1 MARVLM
7 VDPIHP
13 EALADLRGRYQVA
26 LHPRPTP
33 DQLLSYARTADA
45 LVLRAGVRVTEEV
58 IEAAP
63 RLRAVIRAG
72 VGLDNIDLEAAAR
85 AGVEV
90 RNVPGGS
97 SDAVAELALGLML
110 AVCRRIVV
118 GDRHTR
124 STVWHKQ
131 GLLGTELRGKT
142 LGLIGFGGIGSRIAT
157 LAQGFGMDV
166 VVAVARPGEDRA
178 RELAARGIRLASLD
192 GLLPA
197 ADVVC
202 LSVPL
207 TAGTRNLIGRRE
219 LALMRPQAYL
229 VNVSRGGTVDEEAL
243 LEALRRGELAGAA
256 TDVLARE
263 GAPTAL
269 AALDNV
275 VLTPHIGALT
285 REAQRRIGQR
295 VVELLDTALAPLE
308 RLRLT
313 A

>member
-13 EALADLRGRYQVA
+13 DALDDLRRRYQVA
-26 LHPRPTP
+26 LHPKPTP
-33 DQLLSYARTADA
+33 GQLVSLARTADA

-58 IEAAP
+58 IAAAP
-63 RLRAVIRAG
+63 RLRTVIRAG
-72 VGLDNIDLEAAAR
+72 VGLDNIDLAAAAR
-85 AGVEV
+85 AGVQV

-131 GLLGTELRGKT
+131 GLMGSELRGKT
-142 LGLIGFGGIGSRIAT
+142 LGLIGFGGIGSRIAS
-157 LAQGFGMDV
+157 LAQGFGME
-166 VVAVARPGEDRA
+166 VAVSVARPGEDRA
-178 RELAARGIRLASLD
+178 RQLAERGIRLVPLGD
-192 GLLPA
+192 LLPA

-207 TAGTRNLIGRRE
+207 TADTRGLIGRAE
-219 LALMRPQAYL
+219 LDLMKPDSYL

-243 LEALRRGELAGAA
+243 LEALRSGALAGAA

-263 GAPTAL
+263 GSPTAL
-269 AALDNV
+269 AELDNV

-285 REAQRRIGQR
+285 QEAQRRIGER
-295 VVELLDTALAPLE
+295 VVELLDEALTPLE
-308 RLRLT
+308 RLKLT

>member
-13 EALADLRGRYQVA
+13 DALDDLRRRYQVA
-26 LHPRPTP
+26 LHPKPAP
-33 DQLLSYARTADA
+33 GQLVELARTADA
-45 LVLRAGVRVTEEV
+45 LVLRAGVRVTREV
-58 IEAAP
+58 IAAAP
-63 RLRAVIRAG
+63 RLRTVIRAG
-72 VGLDNIDLEAAAR
+72 VGLDNIDVEAAAR

-131 GLLGTELRGKT
+131 GLMGSELRGKT
-142 LGLIGFGGIGSRIAT
+142 LGLIGFGGIGSRIAS
-157 LAQGFGMDV
+157 LAQGFGMEV
-166 VVAVARPGEDRA
+166 VVAVARPGRDRA
-178 RELAARGIRLASLD
+178 RQLAERGIRLVAL
-192 GLLPA
+192 GELLPA

-207 TAGTRNLIGRRE
+207 TADTRGLIGRAE
-219 LALMRPQAYL
+219 LALMKPDSYL
-229 VNVSRGGTVDEEAL
+229 VNVARGGTVDEEAL
-243 LEALRRGELAGAA
+243 LEALRSGALAGAA

-263 GAPTAL
+263 GAPTEL

-285 REAQRRIGQR
+285 REAQRRIGER
-295 VVELLDTALAPLE
+295 VVELLDEALAPLE
-308 RLRLT
+308 RLKLT

>member
-13 EALADLRGRYQVA
+13 DALRDLRLRHQVA
-26 LHPRPTP
+26 LHPKPTP
-33 DQLLSYARTADA
+33 ARLVSLVRTADA

-58 IEAAP
+58 IAAAP
-63 RLRAVIRAG
+63 RLRTVIRAG
-72 VGLDNIDLEAAAR
+72 VGLDNIDLTAAAR

-97 SDAVAELALGLML
+97 ADSVAELALGLML

-124 STVWHKQ
+124 STVWHKR
-131 GLLGTELRGKT
+131 GLVGSELRGKT
-142 LGLIGFGGIGSRIAT
+142 LGLVGFGSIGSRIAS
-157 LAQGFGMDV
+157 LAQGFGMEV
-166 VVAVARPGEDRA
+166 VVAVARPGGDRA
-178 RELAARGIRLASLD
+178 RQLAERGIRLAPLEE
-192 GLLPA
+192 LLPA

-207 TAGTRNLIGRRE
+207 TAATRGLIGRRE
-219 LALMRPQAYL
+219 LALMKADSYL
-229 VNVSRGGTVDEEAL
+229 VNVARGGTVDEAAL
-243 LEALRRGELAGAA
+243 LEALRSGALAGAA

-263 GAPTAL
+263 GVPTEL
-269 AALDNV
+269 ASLDNV

-285 REAQRRIGQR
+285 AEAQRRIGER
-295 VVELLDTALAPLE
+295 VVELLDAALLPRE
-308 RLRLT
+308 RLRLS